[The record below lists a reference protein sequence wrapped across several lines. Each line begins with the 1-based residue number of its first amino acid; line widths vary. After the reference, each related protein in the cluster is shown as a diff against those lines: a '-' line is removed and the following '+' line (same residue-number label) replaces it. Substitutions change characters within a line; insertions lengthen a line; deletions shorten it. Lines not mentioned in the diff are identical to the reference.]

1 MAVVSGGT
9 AFPIKFNTLQVDGLY
24 DYDFSAVSP
33 TSAKYYDNAT
43 NYTLFQGSGFTF
55 NAAHVPTGGTVTS
68 VRYVINGSNA
78 LLITG
83 LSIAATTV
91 HTYAV
96 QNNTQGLLSLA
107 LSRADTLNGTP
118 LADVLSGYA
127 GNDVL
132 KGAGGKDVL
141 DGGTGVDTALYTDKT
156 GAVVVTLNGA
166 TNVTVTVGGV
176 AEDTIR
182 NIENVTGGSGAD
194 TLTGDGLANGLNGGA
209 GSDTL
214 RGLAGN
220 DVLTGGL
227 GKDVLDGGAGLDA
240 AVYSDKAGAVVVA
253 LKGATNAT
261 VTVSGVAE
269 DTIRNIENITGGS
282 GADTLTG
289 DGLANVLNGGAG
301 KDIIR
306 GGGGADTLIGGR
318 GNDFLNGNSGLDTVD
333 YSRDAAG
340 GGTLGVIVNLL
351 GNGAQGS
358 LLADTAKDG
367 FGNTDT
373 VTNIPNVIGT
383 QYNDQIYGGNH
394 ANRLSGGAGNDLIN
408 GGLGNDVLIGGAGN
422 DTFVFNT
429 ALGPANIDTISDFAV
444 PNDTMRLE
452 NAVFTALSVT
462 GTLAAAA
469 FHIGTAS
476 ADASDRI
483 IYNAATGAV
492 SYDKD
497 GAGGAAAV
505 QFATVAHN
513 LALTNADFFI
523 I

>member
-24 DYDFSAVSP
+24 DYDFAAVSP

-55 NAAHVPTGGTVTS
+55 NAAHEPTGGTVTS
-68 VRYVINGSNA
+68 VRYVINNGTA

-83 LSIAATTV
+83 VSIAATTV
-91 HTYAV
+91 HAFAA
-96 QNNTQGLLSLA
+96 QNNTQGLLSLV
-107 LSRADTLNGTP
+107 LSGADTLNGTP

-127 GNDVL
+127 GNDIL

-141 DGGTGVDTALYTDKT
+141 DGGTGIDTALYTDKT

-166 TNVTVTVGGV
+166 TNATVSIAGVAEDTIRNIENVTGGSAGDTLNGDGLGNTLNGGAGNDTLRGFAGNDVLIGGLGKDVLDGGVGLDTAVYSDKTGAVVVTLNGATNATVTVGGV

-182 NIENVTGGSGAD
+182 NIENVTGGAGAD
-194 TLTGDGLANGLNGGA
+194 
-209 GSDTL
+209 
-214 RGLAGN
+214 R
-220 DVLTGGL
+220 
-227 GKDVLDGGAGLDA
+227 
-240 AVYSDKAGAVVVA
+240 
-253 LKGATNAT
+253 
-261 VTVSGVAE
+261 
-269 DTIRNIENITGGS
+269 
-282 GADTLTG
+282 LTG

-301 KDIIR
+301 NDTIR

-333 YSRDAAG
+333 YSRDAAS

-351 GNGAQGS
+351 GNGAQGG
-358 LLADTAKDG
+358 LPADTAKDG

-383 QYNDQIYGGNH
+383 QFNDQIFGGNH

-422 DTFVFNT
+422 DTFFFNS
-429 ALGPANIDTISDFAV
+429 ALGPANIDTISDFV
-444 PNDTMRLE
+444 VVNDTIRLE
-452 NAVFTALSVT
+452 NAVFTALTAT

-469 FHIGTAS
+469 FHIGTAA
-476 ADASDRI
+476 ADASDRV
-483 IYNAATGAV
+483 IYNTSTGAL

-497 GAGGAAAV
+497 GAGGTAAV
-505 QFATVAHN
+505 QFATVAHG
-513 LALTNADFFI
+513 LAMTNADFFI
-523 I
+523 V